1 MKLNSPRFL
10 ISLLYV
16 LLVAI
21 PVFAQQNFGSING
34 TVTDSSSAMVPDA
47 KVQAR
52 NVGTNLE
59 QTATTQKDG
68 SYSIAD
74 LPVGTNAVT
83 ITKDGFKAEE
93 FTEIL
98 VRGGTTTTVNAR
110 LEPGHVTSTVTVT
123 GTPLLNETDTTIGYT
138 LDSEFIQ
145 KVPLG
150 TGSFTQL
157 AILSPGV
164 SADMLGGSGANAGLG
179 NQSIWANGQRDTSNS
194 FEFNGVNANNIFSGK
209 SSSQVAANR
218 FVLSTG
224 ENFLPSN
231 GGGGDIQTNMSVYN
245 AIGQGLPSAPPET
258 LEELR
263 VNTAMYDASQGA
275 NSGAHIAQLTKSG
288 TNDYHG
294 QVYEYF
300 QSDKMNAAPFFRNND
315 PTIIQLGQQRP
326 ALHYNRFGGTLGG
339 PIIRDKMFF
348 FASYQGTRVTDAT
361 YGSSLVGVPPD
372 LTDERSPQGIANTI
386 NTDFNSNTNCA
397 NPAQPCFPASQVD
410 PVALAL
416 LQAKT
421 PQGTYLIPSASSK
434 FNLSSGHDAVV
445 QGPPGTFTADQINSK
460 GPSRCQVFLS
470 THSGDQ

>member
-1 MKLNSPRFL
+1 MDRETPATVSNSTASTRTIF
-10 ISLLYV
+10 ST
-16 LLVAI
+16 A
-21 PVFAQQNFGSING
+21 
-34 TVTDSSSAMVPDA
+34 
-47 KVQAR
+47 
-52 NVGTNLE
+52 NL
-59 QTATTQKDG
+59 
-68 SYSIAD
+68 
-74 LPVGTNAVT
+74 P
-83 ITKDGFKAEE
+83 
-93 FTEIL
+93 
-98 VRGGTTTTVNAR
+98 AR
-110 LEPGHVTSTVTVT
+110 LPPTAS
-123 GTPLLNETDTTIGYT
+123 
-138 LDSEFIQ
+138 F
-145 KVPLG
+145 LG
-150 TGSFTQL
+150 
-157 AILSPGV
+157 
-164 SADMLGGSGANAGLG
+164 
-179 NQSIWANGQRDTSNS
+179 
-194 FEFNGVNANNIFSGK
+194 
-209 SSSQVAANR
+209 
-218 FVLSTG
+218 TG

-372 LTDERSPQGIANTI
+372 LTDDRSPQGIANTI

-397 NPAQPCFPASQVD
+397 NPAQPCFLASQVD

-445 QGPPGTFTADQINSK
+445 QGPPGTFTADQINGNVDYNFNQKDRLAAKYFYQRTPGTSEF
-460 GPSRCQVFLS
+460 SASQVYGFPQKMDAGS
-470 THSGDQ
+470 